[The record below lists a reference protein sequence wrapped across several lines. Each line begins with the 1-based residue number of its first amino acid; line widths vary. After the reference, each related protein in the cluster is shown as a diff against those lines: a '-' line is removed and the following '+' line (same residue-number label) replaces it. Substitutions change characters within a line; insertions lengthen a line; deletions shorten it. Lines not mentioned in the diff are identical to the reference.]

1 MTNQRSVIANP
12 HYTTSVLSVGADM
25 YVVDS
30 DVGGLEAVHYRGD
43 FSEGCAASAG
53 AKSYST
59 MLLYLYFDTFLR
71 YLTRGG

>member
-12 HYTTSVLSVGADM
+12 HYTTSVLSVGADTL
-25 YVVDS
+25 VDS

-71 YLTRGG
+71 YLTWGG